1 MLSDEDKADVV
12 ANKRTYSLDQI
23 EEKLAVICF
32 RKKVNFDLETSSEN
46 ENSQEAEKVIT
57 TFNYNDVNDTTSDW
71 VKAVEETQRRL

>member
-1 MLSDEDKADVV
+1 MLSDEDKADVI

-57 TFNYNDVNDTTSDW
+57 TFNYDNVNDTTSDW
-71 VKAVEETQRRL
+71 VKAVEETQKRL